1 MLRRGS
7 TVSRTGPTKTASC
20 VGRAR
25 AFAQQRAPPSRRIAR
40 IGCREGSSTR
50 VAPRGGT
57 HRGLAPPVG
66 RLTSRRVDFQLGALG
81 GGRAL
86 DPWDV
91 PYDLQQKLLAKYRE
105 LANRE
110 KRLKRYRRAAYIYA
124 ELIGD
129 VETAAAVLEEGKHF
143 REAAEIYRKHL
154 HKPLLA
160 ARTYESGGLFRE
172 AVEIYE
178 ELELWEEAGDVY
190 GKMEQSSKAP
200 GRVRES
206 T

>member
-1 MLRRGS
+1 M
-7 TVSRTGPTKTASC
+7 
-20 VGRAR
+20 
-25 AFAQQRAPPSRRIAR
+25 
-40 IGCREGSSTR
+40 
-50 VAPRGGT
+50 
-57 HRGLAPPVG
+57 
-66 RLTSRRVDFQLGALG
+66 
-81 GGRAL
+81 
-86 DPWDV
+86 